1 MHATLQISPNQT
13 NMSMDRI
20 FNSLSGEEL
29 WVEQIS
35 EISEKELEFDIG
47 IPVCVFRVPKSLSA
61 FKPAAYSP
69 QLVALGPYHHLRP
82 DLYEMERSKIAA
94 AKRFLK
100 THRKTLKFKDIVAR
114 LHEQEPAIRASYHK
128 YIELNGNTLAW
139 IIAIDGLLLLHIFY
153 QWANGFDV
161 LYSADFASRK
171 LTRDAIYRDIVM
183 LENQIPTVLLREIAK
198 IVFSYSEN
206 DYNDVRNLLINSMVC
221 FCEALSPLA
230 ISKTTFDKD
239 YQFAHLLDLMYF
251 LLVSESLNR
260 SSEPSK
266 HGRQVEIVVDIGEEN
281 RHAAIGFGGK
291 KIDSILKTVTDKSRE
306 RILEKL
312 GFYKGSE
319 PNEVREENKVSS
331 VEEITIPSV
340 VELCNAGVKFE
351 TTPGGIES
359 VKFDSK
365 KGTFGLPVITLNV
378 NSEVVLRNLVAYE
391 ASRAESMSHLV
402 VGLYTDLMNGIIDTA
417 DDVRLLRE
425 KGIIRGRLRD
435 REVADL
441 FNGMSRSIGK
451 PDHRSVIERT
461 VEEVNRFYNSRPKVK
476 VNNFLK
482 KYVYAFWKVLTFL
495 STLLVITL
503 LSLESFCNEY
513 GCSRLVGKGSN
524 K

>member
-1 MHATLQISPNQT
+1 
-13 NMSMDRI
+13 MSMDRI

-61 FKPAAYSP
+61 FRPAAYSP

-153 QWANGFDV
+153 QWANDLVAGFDV

-206 DYNDVRNLLINSMVC
+206 DYNDVRKLLINSMVY

-266 HGRQVEIVVDIGEEN
+266 HGGQVEIVVDIGEEN

-291 KIDSILKTVTDKSRE
+291 RINSILKTVTDKSRE

-312 GFYKGSE
+312 GFDKGSE

-331 VEEITIPSV
+331 MEQITIPSV
-340 VELCNAGVKFE
+340 VELFNAGVKFQS
-351 TTPGGIES
+351 TPGGIES

-378 NSEVVLRNLVAYE
+378 NSEMVLRNLVAYE

-417 DDVRLLRE
+417 DDVKLLRE

-435 REVADL
+435 GEVADL

-461 VEEVNRFYNSRPKVK
+461 VEEVNRYYNSRPKVK